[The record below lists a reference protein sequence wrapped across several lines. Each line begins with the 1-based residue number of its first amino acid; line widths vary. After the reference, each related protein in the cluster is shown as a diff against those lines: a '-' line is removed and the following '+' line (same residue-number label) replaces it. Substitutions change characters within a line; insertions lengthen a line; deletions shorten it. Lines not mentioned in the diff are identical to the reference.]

1 MIGEVGGSIV
11 VVDGLCVVVVVVV
24 GSCVVVVVDVVV
36 VVVGSCVVVALF
48 SVDEVGETVDVTV
61 ITSS

>member
-11 VVDGLCVVVVVVV
+11 VVDGLFVVVV
-24 GSCVVVVVDVVV
+24 GSCVVVVDVVV

-48 SVDEVGETVDVTV
+48 SVDEVVETVEVTV

>member
-24 GSCVVVVVDVVV
+24 GSCVVDVVV